1 MGQEQLQGGHLM
13 KMMEVGKITLREAG
27 ERTGVSYQQ
36 AKRIGRVIRE
46 KGMEALFHGNRGRPS
61 NHRIQESL

>member
-1 MGQEQLQGGHLM
+1 MGQEQLQRGHLM
-13 KMMEVGKITLREAG
+13 KMMEVG
-27 ERTGVSYQQ
+27 ERTGVSCQQ